1 MTQPNLHDLARRL
14 RRGSTDAE
22 QALWRLLRNQAI
34 AFKFRR
40 QHPVPP
46 YVADFACV
54 ASMLVVEVDGGQ
66 HGPLRDAVPDSAMQA
81 QGWLVLRFWNNEV
94 LGNPEGVLA
103 DILRVA
109 GERRFGADPLTHR
122 RTHASDPPQGR
133 GLLRGRE
140 HQ

>member
-1 MTQPNLHDLARRL
+1 MPRPDLHDVTRRL
-14 RRGSTDAE
+14 RRETTEAE
-22 QALWRLLRNQAI
+22 ALLWRLLRNRSLVL
-34 AFKFRR
+34 KFRR

-54 ASMLVVEVDGGQ
+54 ALRLVVEVDGGQ
-66 HGPLRDAVPDSAMQA
+66 HRPARDGARDAAMQA
-81 QGWLVLRFWNNEV
+81 QGWLVLRYWNNEV
-94 LGNPEGVLA
+94 LGNTEGVLA

-109 GERRFGADPLTHR
+109 EERRLGFDPLTQP
-122 RTHASDPPQGR
+122 SPPGGR